1 MKKIF
6 ILMLL
11 LSIALPIQSYGRG
24 TKSKK
29 STKTTRVVK
38 TKKKKSSESDVY
50 FNNCS
55 EAKASGYSNIRRGEP
70 GYRDKLDRDHDGI
83 ACETR

>member
-1 MKKIF
+1 MKKILT
-6 ILMLL
+6 ILLILGM
-11 LSIALPIQSYGRG
+11 ILPIQSYAKGKNKTTKISKT

-29 STKTTRVVK
+29 
-38 TKKKKSSESDVY
+38 KKSDSNDVY
-50 FNNCS
+50 FNSCK

-70 GYRDKLDRDHDGI
+70 GYRDKLDRDGDGI